1 VTTFS
6 KEEKG
11 RFPRRRRL
19 DSREMP
25 DTGFWHSKE
34 IRPLI
39 RLRRFHDGSSHAV
52 STREYQ
58 SDQQSLYV
66 ADASETAQ
74 SKCDKFKKIH
84 FSELTGPSISAGGLS
99 GATPPDMTT
108 EKVLNPGGI
117 PENDDWPVSVRRM
130 QRCLNNASV
139 ILPG

>member
-1 VTTFS
+1 
-6 KEEKG
+6 
-11 RFPRRRRL
+11 
-19 DSREMP
+19 MP

-84 FSELTGPSISAGGLS
+84 FSELTGPSISAGG
-99 GATPPDMTT
+99 
-108 EKVLNPGGI
+108 
-117 PENDDWPVSVRRM
+117 
-130 QRCLNNASV
+130 
-139 ILPG
+139 